1 MGSLLSANKGFSSNE
16 EDKAIKKLTSG
27 SDPIDALTDA
37 QLDEFRDAFAAFD
50 KDGGGSIDAVE
61 LKALM
66 ASVGQVPTDAEVNEM
81 VRLADADGSG
91 SIDFPE
97 FVTLMAHKMAEA
109 DSEDRIRGAFS
120 VFDYTGDGFIDA
132 EELRNLMIN
141 VGEPATI
148 EDVRQVLTDVDRDGD
163 GRINYAEF
171 TKVVISKKSTVHDGG
186 GISDTSGL
194 SASALRRKSGRAG
207 EEMEGA
213 PGSVFAV
220 DDYDKLTSCGVQ
232 APTLAQTNAS
242 LAAGR
247 SGGSSFGSKPEKSG
261 ASRFA
266 SKIRK

>member
-1 MGSLLSANKGFSSNE
+1 MGNVLPGNKKFSSSE
-16 EDKAIKKLTSG
+16 EEKIINKLASA
-27 SDPIDALTDA
+27 SDPIDSLTDA

-50 KDGGGSIDAVE
+50 KDGGGSIDAAE
-61 LKALM
+61 LKSLM

-109 DSEDRIRGAFS
+109 DSEEIIRGAFS

-148 EDVRQVLTDVDRDGD
+148 EDVRQVLSDVDRDGD
-163 GRINYAEF
+163 GQINYSEF
-171 TKVVISKKSTVHDGG
+171 TKVVISKKSSVHDGG

-194 SASALRRKSGRAG
+194 SSSALRGSGRAV
-207 EEMEGA
+207 EEGEGA

-247 SGGSSFGSKPEKSG
+247 SGGSSFGSKPSKSG
-261 ASRFA
+261 AS
-266 SKIRK
+266 KIRQ

>member
-1 MGSLLSANKGFSSNE
+1 MGNVLPGNKKFSSSE
-16 EDKAIKKLTSG
+16 EEKIINKLASA
-27 SDPIDALTDA
+27 SDPIDSLTDA

-50 KDGGGSIDAVE
+50 KDGGGSIDAAE
-61 LKALM
+61 LKSLM

-109 DSEDRIRGAFS
+109 DSEERIRGAFS

-148 EDVRQVLTDVDRDGD
+148 EDVRQVLSDVDRDGD
-163 GRINYAEF
+163 GQINYSEF
-171 TKVVISKKSTVHDGG
+171 TKVRLRASNAPLAHPLPRPHPHLHPQPHPHPQVVISKKSSVHDGG

-194 SASALRRKSGRAG
+194 SSSALRG
-207 EEMEGA
+207 
-213 PGSVFAV
+213 
-220 DDYDKLTSCGVQ
+220 
-232 APTLAQTNAS
+232 
-242 LAAGR
+242 
-247 SGGSSFGSKPEKSG
+247 
-261 ASRFA
+261 
-266 SKIRK
+266 